1 MKATE
6 RRDITRYDP
15 IRGQVDLTKSFPEE
29 KRLWNEDLHPTP
41 IPKRNWGTLT
51 FFAIWVGMAVQI
63 PSWTMGS
70 VGLFFGLDWLTTIGT
85 YVNW

>member
-15 IRGQVDLTKSFPEE
+15 TRGQVDLTKSFPEE

-41 IPKRNWGTLT
+41 ISNN
-51 FFAIWVGMAVQI
+51 
-63 PSWTMGS
+63 SS
-70 VGLFFGLDWLTTIGT
+70 
-85 YVNW
+85 